1 VRRTH
6 GGDALRSD
14 IFPEITMITR
24 LSTLLVAAGAAC
36 CAVADADAQSTASLT
51 ATPRIIET
59 PLMVPHAVA
68 GVVRYR
74 MTATRPGDTTRVEI
88 GTRTVE
94 RHDATV
100 AGARLIHRV
109 LSFVSPRGSVVDST
123 TCHAESL
130 APVHERSHQP
140 TKTMS
145 LDFDGAH
152 VTGTVAPKDS
162 AAHAVDMDTTVP
174 VFNSTDADLV
184 VASLPLADGYHAI
197 LPFYTYEL
205 GGLERDTVTVLRSEK
220 FAGPDGE
227 RKAWVTQLADPF
239 LHITYW
245 IDAGTREVLQAE
257 FVRRSDGVVMRMTRF

>member
-1 VRRTH
+1 
-6 GGDALRSD
+6 
-14 IFPEITMITR
+14 MIAR
-24 LSTLLVAAGAAC
+24 LSILLVAGGVAC
-36 CAVADADAQSTASLT
+36 GVTADADAQSAAALS

-59 PLMVPHAVA
+59 PLAVPRPTP
-68 GVVRYR
+68 GVLRYR
-74 MTATRPGDTTRVEI
+74 MTASRPGDTAQVEI

-100 AGARLIHRV
+100 GGTRLIRRV
-109 LSFVSPRGSVVDST
+109 LSFVSPRGTVIDST
-123 TCHAESL
+123 TCRAESL
-130 APVHERSHQP
+130 APVSERSLQP

-145 LDFDGAH
+145 LDFAGAH
-152 VTGTVAPKDS
+152 VTGTVTPRDS
-162 AAHAVDMDTTVP
+162 AAHPVDMDTAVP

-184 VASLPLADGYHAI
+184 VASLPLADGYRAI

-227 RKAWVTQLADPF
+227 RKAWVAQLADPF

-245 IDAGTREVLQAE
+245 IDADTREILQAE
-257 FVRRSDGVVMRMTRF
+257 FARRKDGVVMRMTRF